1 MTRPPPSAIERLG
14 ALTTEVAAAVRRH
27 DPDWTGS
34 NSSDPGVVLVE
45 LLGWVGDRLGA
56 YQDLIAGESALGT
69 DRRDL
74 TGRGRTDPYKN
85 FKFRVKWDSAY
96 IAGIT
101 RVSALRRTVQV
112 AEYRDGADPNVVRL
126 IPGRMEYEP
135 LTLERGVTAD
145 TAFEAWAN
153 QVREAAAGGGSEAT
167 LSYRK
172 NIRIEVLSET
182 GQPVIAYDVYRCWP
196 SVYRPLP
203 DLETG
208 RGPRLVELLTLV
220 HEGWERDPGVLWLPS
235 G

>member
-1 MTRPPPSAIERLG
+1 MTGPQPSAIERLR
-14 ALTTEVAAAVRRH
+14 ALTTEVAAVVRRH

-45 LLGWVGDRLGA
+45 LLGWVGDRLGV

-69 DRRDL
+69 ATRDP
-74 TGRGRTDPYKN
+74 TARGRTDPYKN
-85 FKFRVKWDSAY
+85 FKFRVKWDGAY

-101 RVSALRRTVQV
+101 RVSALRRTARV

-126 IPGRMEYEP
+126 IPGPMEYEP

-153 QVREAAAGGGSEAT
+153 QVREAAAGGGSETTA
-167 LSYRK
+167 SYRK
-172 NIRIEVLSET
+172 NIRIEVLGET

-203 DLETG
+203 DLEAG
-208 RGPRLVELLTLV
+208 RSSRLVELLTLV
-220 HEGWERDPGVLWLPS
+220 HEGWERDPSVVWPES